1 MKERLSALMDGELDD
16 KSVAEVLHALGS
28 DLEAVRT
35 WRTYQLISDAMR
47 ENRLLSADFDARL
60 AGRLAAEPTV
70 FAPRAL
76 REQSRMRSRTWFAL
90 SAAASLAGVALVGWM
105 ALAPQPQ
112 TIPAPTPAPVAQ
124 MQPEPKPNIVPL
136 PTTANDYLL
145 AHQGFSPRISL
156 QGMAPYARTVA
167 EQAVE
172 PRR

>member
-1 MKERLSALMDGELDD
+1 MKEKLSALMDGELDD
-16 KSVAEVLHALGS
+16 KSAAEVLQALGS
-28 DLEAVRT
+28 DRDAVRT

-47 ENRLLSADFDARL
+47 ENRLLSADFAARL
-60 AGRLAAEPTV
+60 AGQLAAEPTV

-76 REQSRMRSRTWFAL
+76 RERSRAQSRAWFAL
-90 SAAASLAGVALVGWM
+90 SVAASLAGVALVGWM

-112 TIPAPTPAPVAQ
+112 TIPASTPAPVAQ

>member
-1 MKERLSALMDGELDD
+1 MKERLSELMDGELDD
-16 KSVAEVLHALGS
+16 KSAAEVLQALGS
-28 DLEAVRT
+28 DREAVRT

-47 ENRLLSADFDARL
+47 ENRLLSADFAARL

-76 REQSRMRSRTWFAL
+76 REQSRTWFAL

-112 TIPAPTPAPVAQ
+112 TIPAPTPAPVVQ
-124 MQPEPKPNIVPL
+124 IQPKPNIVPL

>member
-1 MKERLSALMDGELDD
+1 MKERLSELMDGELDD
-16 KSVAEVLHALGS
+16 RSAAEVLQALGS
-28 DLEAVRT
+28 DREAVRT

-47 ENRLLSADFDARL
+47 ENRLLSADFAARL

-70 FAPRAL
+70 LASRAR
-76 REQSRMRSRTWFAL
+76 REQSRTQSRTWFAL

-105 ALAPQPQ
+105 ALAPKPQ

-124 MQPEPKPNIVPL
+124 MQPERKPNIVPL

>member
-16 KSVAEVLHALGS
+16 KSAAEVLQALGS
-28 DLEAVRT
+28 DREAVRT

-47 ENRLLSADFDARL
+47 ENRLLSADFLPRL

-70 FAPRAL
+70 FAPRA
-76 REQSRMRSRTWFAL
+76 EQSRTQSRTWFAL
-90 SAAASLAGVALVGWM
+90 AAASLAGVALVGWM

-112 TIPAPTPAPVAQ
+112 TIPAPTPRAPVAQ

>member
-1 MKERLSALMDGELDD
+1 MKEKLSALMDGELDD
-16 KSVAEVLHALGS
+16 KSAAEVLQALGS
-28 DLEAVRT
+28 DREAVRT
-35 WRTYQLISDAMR
+35 WRTYQLVSDALR
-47 ENRLLSADFDARL
+47 ENRLLSADFAARL

-76 REQSRMRSRTWFAL
+76 REQSRAQSRTWFAL

-105 ALAPQPQ
+105 ALAPQPH
-112 TIPAPTPAPVAQ
+112 TIPAPTPAAVAQ

-156 QGMAPYARTVA
+156 QGMAPYVRTVA